1 MDLKK
6 RIPTALVLLTVVFI
20 SVQYFPRLGF
30 FLVLQVIILA
40 ALLEFYNLPRK
51 KSFFPARFLGVAI
64 AVLISLSFY
73 FEEISLAVAI
83 FVSFLVAGFY
93 YILAINR
100 LEKLVHFPSSISL
113 TFFGALYLC
122 FTLNYLFLIREQ
134 YGAFAIYFLLAVI
147 FIGDTGAYIIGK
159 LWGKHPYVP
168 MASPPKTWEGSIGGI
183 IFACLGGVAVQQILF
198 QDKPMWKLALFA
210 FLIHTVAQVSDPLE
224 SLFKR
229 AVGIKDSSNILPGH
243 GGFLDR
249 IDSLIL
255 ASPLFYYLIQIL
267 GMD

>member
-1 MDLKK
+1 MELKK

-30 FLVLQVIILA
+30 FLILQAIILA
-40 ALLEFYNLPRK
+40 ALIEFYNLPRK
-51 KSFFPARFLGVAI
+51 KSFFPARFLGVVI
-64 AVLISLSFY
+64 AALISLSFY

-83 FVSFLVAGFY
+83 FISFLISGFY

-100 LEKLVHFPSSISL
+100 LEKLVQFPSSISL

-122 FTLNYLFLIREQ
+122 FTLNYLFLIREEQ
-134 YGAFAIYFLLAVI
+134 GAFAIYFLLAVI

-159 LWGKHPYVP
+159 SLGKHPYVP
-168 MASPPKTWEGSIGGI
+168 MASPRKTWEGSIGGI

-198 QDKPMWKLALFA
+198 QDKPMWKFVLFA
-210 FLIHTVAQVSDPLE
+210 FLIHTIAQVSDPLE

-229 AVGIKDSSNILPGH
+229 AVGIKDSSKILPGH

-255 ASPLFYYLIQIL
+255 ASPLFYYLIQVL